1 MKGVPHV
8 SDIATLP
15 RRASLEELVG
25 ALRHQHTRKLDLV
38 VPARALHV
46 DDGQLLIE
54 GTEPVLAEDGVTLT
68 AGAYTPTAT
77 CDEGLADKLQ
87 IPVAYLRRC
96 RADAPELYAANIN
109 TWLERSDASY
119 LVRCMTSD
127 NGGGTARAFLSNS
140 YKIVDNLD
148 VLFSVLDGIRTAGV
162 PVNVAHADLT
172 DHGMYVQVVCEQIA
186 VMAPE
191 LLAGYRSPW
200 NGQSADDLPV
210 VFAGLKISN
219 SEVGA
224 GAATITPSLTVQVC
238 SNGLTISRDALRTV
252 HLGSRLDDGVIT
264 WSSQTQAAN
273 LQLIRSKAADAVTS
287 FLSIDYLQAKVDQMT
302 RLAGKPIDRP
312 ERTIRHLGK
321 KLGYSEDT
329 QNSILSH
336 FIRGGQLTAGGVMQA
351 ITSVAQ
357 GLGDAD
363 AAHLM
368 EGQALEALELAASH

>member
-1 MKGVPHV
+1 
-8 SDIATLP
+8 
-15 RRASLEELVG
+15 
-25 ALRHQHTRKLDLV
+25 
-38 VPARALHV
+38 
-46 DDGQLLIE
+46 
-54 GTEPVLAEDGVTLT
+54 
-68 AGAYTPTAT
+68 
-77 CDEGLADKLQ
+77 
-87 IPVAYLRRC
+87 VAYLRRC